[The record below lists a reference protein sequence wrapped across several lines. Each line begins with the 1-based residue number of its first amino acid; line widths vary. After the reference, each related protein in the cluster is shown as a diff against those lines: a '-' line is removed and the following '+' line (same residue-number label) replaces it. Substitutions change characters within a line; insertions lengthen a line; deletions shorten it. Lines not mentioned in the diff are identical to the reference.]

1 MLTLILGGARSGKSR
16 YAQSLCAGTFAIYVA
31 TAKVADDDIEMAHRI
46 ARHRGDRPSQWRT
59 IEEPLRVVEVV
70 RKLASD
76 ALVIV
81 DCVTVWISNLQEQY
95 ASRSSEERETAILAA
110 VADFV
115 EATRG
120 RDVIVVTNDVG
131 SGIVPM
137 HPVAREFR
145 DLQGLAN
152 QFLAGQADAVAL
164 LVAGL
169 PVVLKG
175 SAPQRFGA

>member
-1 MLTLILGGARSGKSR
+1 MLASR
-16 YAQSLCAGTFAIYVA
+16 RQ
-31 TAKVADDDIEMAHRI
+31 
-46 ARHRGDRPSQWRT
+46 
-59 IEEPLRVVEVV
+59 VV

-152 QFLAGQADAVAL
+152 QLLADQADAVDSTA
-164 LVAGL
+164 AARR
-169 PVVLKG
+169 PH
-175 SAPQRFGA
+175 